1 MGARPPAIDPGCRS
15 TLGRIR
21 PPRNRVSSRS
31 RTSSSPKGGKG
42 HVVVARPI
50 WGGAGRE
57 NVPRLQQAD
66 RRGGGRSNSPAERR
80 RPDELHGR
88 RAAVRPWSRSE
99 GRTLP
104 RVGSP
109 SRDLVSL
116 AKAGELVLA
125 NRKPARSGGDLLA
138 ESGPSRECSRCRS
151 GPGAWS
157 GRGVRKKSGGRM
169 EAKRVH
175 RFALRVGGGHLMTGR
190 GSRLSQRVSQGPVS
204 QPSDSAPT
212 VSGCAAFSRYLRAV
226 SRMRAVCV
234 KMSFTSS
241 IATFSSFHSGPTS
254 PSFF

>member
-15 TLGRIR
+15 TLGRVR

-31 RTSSSPKGGKG
+31 RTSSSPKGGKATSSWRG
-42 HVVVARPI
+42 RS
-50 WGGAGRE
+50 GAGRE
-57 NVPRLQQAD
+57 GVPRLQQAD

-88 RAAVRPWSRSE
+88 RAAARPWSRSE

-151 GPGAWS
+151 GAGAWS
-157 GRGVRKKSGGRM
+157 GRGVRKKSGRRM

-175 RFALRVGGGHLMTGR
+175 RSALRVGGGHLMTGR
-190 GSRLSQRVSQGPVS
+190 GSRLSQRPVSQRPVS

-226 SRMRAVCV
+226 SRIRAVCV

-241 IATFSSFHSGPTS
+241 IATFSSFHSGPIS